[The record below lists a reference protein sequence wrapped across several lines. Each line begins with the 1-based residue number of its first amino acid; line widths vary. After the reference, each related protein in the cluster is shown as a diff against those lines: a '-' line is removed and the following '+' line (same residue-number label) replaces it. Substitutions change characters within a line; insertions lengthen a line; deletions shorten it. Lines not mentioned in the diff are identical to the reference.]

1 MQVIHR
7 TDLPGL
13 ITLIFFICFL
23 MPAANA
29 DVSGKI
35 PMCTACHGTD
45 GVSQLPN
52 VPTIAGIST
61 FVIEEYMFE
70 YRDEVRPCRGSMCAI
85 AKQLSDDD
93 IAELAEF
100 FSGREFVAAKQ
111 DFDAAKGAAGAKI
124 HVRYCVKCHSDGGSD
139 AIDDASILSG
149 QWTPY
154 LEQVFADYATGERG
168 MLEDKMKE
176 KIEALNADSISA
188 LVHYYASMQKPNPV
202 SD

>member
-7 TDLPGL
+7 SDLPGL
-13 ITLIFFICFL
+13 IALIFFICFL
-23 MPAANA
+23 VPVANA

-35 PMCTACHGTD
+35 PMCTACHGQD

-52 VPTIAGIST
+52 VPTIAGFST

-85 AKQLSDDD
+85 AKQLSEDD
-93 IAELAEF
+93 IVELAEY
-100 FSGREFVAAKQ
+100 FSAREFVAAKQ
-111 DFDAAKGAAGAKI
+111 DFDATKAAEGTKI
-124 HVRYCVKCHSDGGSD
+124 HAKYCVKCHSAGGSD

-149 QWTPY
+149 QRAPY
-154 LEQVFADYATGERG
+154 LEQVFADYAAGERG

-176 KIEALNADSISA
+176 KIDALDADSISA
-188 LVHYYASMQKPNPV
+188 LVHYYASMQ
-202 SD
+202 